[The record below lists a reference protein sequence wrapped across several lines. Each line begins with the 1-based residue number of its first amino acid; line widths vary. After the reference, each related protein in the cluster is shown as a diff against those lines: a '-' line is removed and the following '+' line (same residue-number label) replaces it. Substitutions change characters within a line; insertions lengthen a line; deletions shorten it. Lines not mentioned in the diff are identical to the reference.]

1 METNMLHYRIAERGK
16 MHALDKN
23 YKEALRHYKE
33 AMKLTQQEKDS
44 ELFFQ
49 HYSQCVMETL
59 ELSGAHDQVISFCE
73 NYRSFLKDK
82 EQDVLVRKHN
92 AYVSERQAIQ
102 HVLREEQDEA
112 KALLQ
117 DIQKDLGRGKQPITD
132 ELLGWLQRGY
142 KVNRDQLTRLQKK
155 HNYFIVRKESVN
167 PKIAMDLPEGVSPF

>member
-1 METNMLHYRIAERGK
+1 MLHYRIAERGK

-33 AMKLTQQEKDS
+33 AMKMSQQEKDS

-49 HYSQCVMETL
+49 HYSQCVMESL
-59 ELSGAHDQVISFCE
+59 ELSGAHDQVIEFCE
-73 NYRSFLKDK
+73 NYRAFLQEK

-102 HVLREEQDEA
+102 HILREEQEEA

-142 KVNRDQLTRLQKK
+142 KVNKDQLTRLQKK

>member
-1 METNMLHYRIAERGK
+1 MLHYRIAERGK

-44 ELFFQ
+44 ELFYQ

-59 ELSGAHDQVISFCE
+59 ELSGAYDQVISFCE
-73 NYRSFLKDK
+73 NYREFLQDK
-82 EQDVLVRKHN
+82 EQNVLVRKHK
-92 AYVSERQAIQ
+92 AFVSERQAIQ
-102 HVLREEQDEA
+102 HVLKEEQEEA

-117 DIQKDLGRGKQPITD
+117 DIQKDLGKGKQPITD
-132 ELLGWLQRGY
+132 ELLGWLVRGY
-142 KVNRDQLTRLQKK
+142 KVNKDQLTKLQRK

-167 PKIAMDLPEGVSPF
+167 PKIAMDLPEGISPF

>member
-1 METNMLHYRIAERGK
+1 MLHYRIAERGK
-16 MHALDKN
+16 LHALDKN

-33 AMKLTQQEKDS
+33 AMKMSQQEKDS

-59 ELSGAHDQVISFCE
+59 ELSGAHDQVIEFCE
-73 NYRSFLKDK
+73 NYRAFLNEK
-82 EQDVLVRKHN
+82 EQNVLVRKHN
-92 AYVSERQAIQ
+92 AFVSERQAIQ
-102 HVLREEQDEA
+102 HVLREEQEEA
-112 KALLQ
+112 KELLQ
-117 DIQKDLGRGKQPITD
+117 QVQKDLGRGRQPITD

-142 KVNRDQLTRLQKK
+142 KVSKDQLAQLQKK

>member
-1 METNMLHYRIAERGK
+1 MIHYRVAERGK

-33 AMKLTQQEKDS
+33 AMKMLQQEKDS

-59 ELSGAHDQVISFCE
+59 ELSGAHDQVIDFCE
-73 NYRSFLKDK
+73 NYRNFLKEK

-92 AYVSERQAIQ
+92 AFVCERQAIQ
-102 HVLREEQDEA
+102 HVLREEQEEA

-117 DIQKDLGRGKQPITD
+117 EVQKDLGRGKQPITD
-132 ELLGWLQRGY
+132 ELLGWLLRGY

-155 HNYFIVRKESVN
+155 HNYFIVRKESIN
-167 PKIAMDLPEGVSPF
+167 PKIAMDLPEGISPF

>member
-1 METNMLHYRIAERGK
+1 MLHYRIAERGK
-16 MHALDKN
+16 MHTLDKN

-33 AMKLTQQEKDS
+33 AMKMSQQEQDS

-59 ELSGAHDQVISFCE
+59 ELSGAYDQVIEFCV
-73 NYRSFLKDK
+73 NYRAFLQEK
-82 EQDVLVRKHN
+82 EQNVLVRKHN
-92 AYVSERQAIQ
+92 AFVSERQAIQ
-102 HVLREEQDEA
+102 HILKEEQEEA

-117 DIQKDLGRGKQPITD
+117 AIQKDLGRGKQPITD
-132 ELLGWLQRGY
+132 ELLGWLHRGY
-142 KVNRDQLTRLQKK
+142 KVNRNQLTRLQKK